1 LTHITVSATSASE
14 LGKDLANIQS
24 QLSALKGQNLGAF
37 STQAKELTS
46 ELNKIKTDAAEMSS
60 NPTKAA
66 KSLSADLTTVKTKAG
81 PMIVEM
87 KKVCH
92 VT

>member
-1 LTHITVSATSASE
+1 MSATSAGALS
-14 LGKDLANIQS
+14 KDLANIQS

-46 ELNKIKTDAAEMSS
+46 ELNKIKMDAGEMSS

-66 KSLSADLTTVKTKAG
+66 KSLSTELATVKTKAG
-81 PMIVEM
+81 PMIVQM